1 MGTFDPFSGFQAISP
16 CWKYAPQGWTHVRTN
31 SGIYRLIFQKFPE
44 EKSKMYI
51 KKILMK
57 THFPPLPLTSIHCS
71 AWVSGHHA
79 WGHVVALASMFP
91 LWDPDGQ
98 RDRLTMWLP
107 PPPPFP
113 PPPYRLSLSVTVW
126 EASWFLTVV
135 QTGWVGS
142 LISSVIFIGGLQ
154 PLLQI
159 LKLSLFHLRPDGIH
173 LSVVLRLLT
182 CHTCSTRRVCQCV
195 CFWMCITSI
204 TVSYMGRDIDKLKKQ
219 LFFRQRGMF

>member
-1 MGTFDPFSGFQAISP
+1 
-16 CWKYAPQGWTHVRTN
+16 
-31 SGIYRLIFQKFPE
+31 
-44 EKSKMYI
+44 
-51 KKILMK
+51 MK
-57 THFPPLPLTSIHCS
+57 PHFPPLPLTSIHCS
-71 AWVSGHHA
+71 AWVNGHHA

-142 LISSVIFIGGLQ
+142 LISYVIFIGGLQ

-159 LKLSLFHLRPDGIH
+159 LKLNLFHLRPGGIH

-182 CHTCSTRRVCQCV
+182 CHTCSTWRVCQCLLWDV
-195 CFWMCITSI
+195 YNIYNCGLYGPRHCQVEE
-204 TVSYMGRDIDKLKKQ
+204 TVVFQANRDVFGKRMWLWVMSQPPQESTVKLVSL
-219 LFFRQRGMF
+219 LFDRHRTYLNL